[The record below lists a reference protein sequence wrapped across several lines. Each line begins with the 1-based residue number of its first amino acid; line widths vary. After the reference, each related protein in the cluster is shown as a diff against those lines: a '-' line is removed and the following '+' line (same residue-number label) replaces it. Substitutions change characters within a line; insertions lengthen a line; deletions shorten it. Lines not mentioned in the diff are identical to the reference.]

1 MNLLIMN
8 NLVTY
13 ENFIVEK
20 KTTHNPFHGSLNREE
35 RNEFIK
41 RLQKNIIVF
50 RYKKR
55 DGSIR
60 KAEGTL
66 HPKFL
71 PPPKSDKEYVRPEYQ
86 IVYYDLDKKAWR
98 SFRSFQFIE
107 ILSTRSPLSYIDKK
121 KKSDEDEKIKKLK
134 KGKNVDKDEEDDIK
148 EVDVKDKDTDVKEKV
163 IDKKDED
170 IKDKDIDE
178 KDIDVEGDDTEE
190 EIDDRAK
197 GEILKDRRKKND
209 D

>member
-1 MNLLIMN
+1 MNLMN

-20 KTTHNPFHGSLNREE
+20 KSTHHPFHGSLNREE
-35 RNEFIK
+35 RNEFIEK
-41 RLQKNIIVF
+41 LQKNIVVF

-71 PPPKSDKEYVRPEYQ
+71 PPPKSDAEFVRPEYQ
-86 IVYYDLDKKAWR
+86 IVYYDLDKKSWR
-98 SFRSFQFIE
+98 SFRSFEFVE
-107 ILSTRSPLSYIDKK
+107 ILSSRPALSKREDDEEKK
-121 KKSDEDEKIKKLK
+121 KKMKAKEEEETKKVNKEDDVDKEVEKDEKVEEKE
-134 KGKNVDKDEEDDIK
+134 KDNEE
-148 EVDVKDKDTDVKEKV
+148 VKD
-163 IDKKDED
+163 
-170 IKDKDIDE
+170 DE
-178 KDIDVEGDDTEE
+178 KDEKKE
-190 EIDDRAK
+190 EIDDRDK
-197 GEILKDRRKKND
+197 GEILKDKRKNKEND

>member
-1 MNLLIMN
+1 MNSMH
-8 NLVTY
+8 NLFTY
-13 ENFIVEK
+13 DNFIVEK
-20 KTTHNPFHGSLNREE
+20 KKTHHPFHGSLNREE
-35 RNEFIK
+35 RNEFIE

-71 PPPKSDKEYVRPEYQ
+71 PPPKSDQEFVRPEYQ

-98 SFRSFQFIE
+98 SFRSFEFVE
-107 ILSTRSPLSYIDKK
+107 ILSTRPALSRRE
-121 KKSDEDEKIKKLK
+121 EDEEKKKLK
-134 KGKNVDKDEEDDIK
+134 AKAEEESKKAKEEKDEKKEDVEKDDK
-148 EVDVKDKDTDVKEKV
+148 VDDVDVSDKEETEEK
-163 IDKKDED
+163 
-170 IKDKDIDE
+170 
-178 KDIDVEGDDTEE
+178 E
-190 EIDDRAK
+190 EIDDRDK
-197 GEILKDRRKKND
+197 GEILKDRRKKKEND

>member
-1 MNLLIMN
+1 MN

-20 KTTHNPFHGSLNREE
+20 KTTHHPFHGSLNREE
-35 RNEFIK
+35 RNEFIEK
-41 RLQKNIIVF
+41 LQKNIIVF

-71 PPPKSDKEYVRPEYQ
+71 PPAKSDKEFIRPEYQ
-86 IVYYDLDKKAWR
+86 IVYYDIEKKSWR
-98 SFRSFQFIE
+98 SFRSFEFIE
-107 ILSTRSPLSYIDKK
+107 ILSTRPALSKREDEEEKKKLKAKAEEESKKVKEEKDDVNEKDVDKDVEKDDEFDDVDDKK
-121 KKSDEDEKIKKLK
+121 KGD
-134 KGKNVDKDEEDDIK
+134 
-148 EVDVKDKDTDVKEKV
+148 KEK
-163 IDKKDED
+163 
-170 IKDKDIDE
+170 
-178 KDIDVEGDDTEE
+178 

-197 GEILKDRRKKND
+197 TEILKDKRKKKSD